1 MLRRVFVLGLAVSLL
16 AVTGSYTPASSQDG
30 FLLRVEG
37 DVDGNAGITFDAQAL
52 LTLPRQDVVTGTI
65 WTSGTETFSGPALS
79 DVLRAAGAGD
89 GDLRLVALND
99 YAVTIPR
106 KVVEDTIPI
115 VAVLRDGEQY
125 GVRDKGPLWVIF
137 PYDDGARFRNEQIF
151 AYSIWQL
158 VSIEVL
164 PGS

>member
-1 MLRRVFVLGLAVSLL
+1 MFRRAFVLGLVASLCTV
-16 AVTGSYTPASSQDG
+16 AAFQTPASAQDG
-30 FLLRVEG
+30 FLLRIEG
-37 DVDGNAGITFDAQAL
+37 DLNGKAGVAFDAEEL
-52 LTLPRQDVVTGTI
+52 LTLPRQDIVTETI

-106 KVVEDTIPI
+106 EVVEETLPI
-115 VAVLRDGEQY
+115 VAVLRDGARF
-125 GVRDKGPLWVIF
+125 GVRDKGPLWIIF
-137 PYDDGARFRNEQIF
+137 PYDAEPRFRNEQIF